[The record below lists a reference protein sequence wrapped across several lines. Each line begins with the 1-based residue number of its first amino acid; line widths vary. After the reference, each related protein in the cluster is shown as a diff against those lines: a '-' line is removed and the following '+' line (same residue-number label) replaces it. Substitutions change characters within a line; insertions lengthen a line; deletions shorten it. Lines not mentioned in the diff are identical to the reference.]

1 MSKRQL
7 FLGFVFLLIAF
18 SCKNSYEIID
28 EKLPKGSIRLNLHVQ
43 KQVSDNLL
51 LEIINLSDSRC
62 PVGAVCSD
70 AGMVKID
77 IRVLS
82 NIGTGTATI
91 YFSEVPNKVQTA
103 DTVAGYR
110 IEVVEVT
117 PMSYLN
123 KPIETDSLYSVY
135 VLTNKI

>member
-1 MSKRQL
+1 MNKRQL
-7 FLGFVFLLIAF
+7 FLGFVFLLIGF

-28 EKLPKGSIRLNLHVQ
+28 EKLPKGSVRLNLNVQ

-51 LEIINLSDSRC
+51 LEIIDLNDSRC

-70 AGMVKID
+70 AGMVKVD
-77 IRVLS
+77 IRVLT
-82 NIGTGTATI
+82 NEGTGTATLF
-91 YFSEVPNKVQTA
+91 FSEVPNKVQTA

-110 IEVVEVT
+110 IEVVEIT
-117 PMSYLN
+117 PMPYLN
-123 KPIETDSLYSVY
+123 KPIVTDSLYSVY